1 MRTNALDRSAVAVAA
16 EERALERAL
25 ERASVP
31 PFVWMVERKY
41 TSHSEQYYKRRPR
54 ASERAFARRDEFIT
68 ASSNDGEARRATRRV
83 FAFARATSR
92 MNHDYAITV
101 VMAWIKPL
109 PTLMSFFL

>member
-1 MRTNALDRSAVAVAA
+1 MRTNARRSAVAVA
-16 EERALERAL
+16 EDESSRAR

-31 PFVWMVERKY
+31 SFVWMVERKY

>member
-16 EERALERAL
+16 EESALELAL

-68 ASSNDGEARRATRRV
+68 ASSNDGEGETRDEARLRLRESDV
-83 FAFARATSR
+83 ENES
-92 MNHDYAITV
+92 
-101 VMAWIKPL
+101 
-109 PTLMSFFL
+109 